1 MRRLLPPSSPPRFV
15 NLVGGRGQA
24 ILPCRVGFPGQSP
37 SPEAH
42 VAAVRGLPSFRSRAR
57 GCSEGISWQPLRW
70 SLVSWSWIWVSARRH
85 NGAVAL
91 AEMFPPLGVPAFSF
105 ARGGRQLTRGHGGER
120 EDGVEARSRAA
131 VRARG
136 RRGKDPKEHERSDVG
151 VSTPRFP
158 QALNSPVPPVWTSWG
173 GGASY
178 RALLIVAQ
186 TLITQPPWRISSL
199 FDDNDTTLGSWNCA
213 ATKSPCYRATIS
225 TAPHK
230 SRNLPRSTFLMAHV
244 LI

>member
-24 ILPCRVGFPGQSP
+24 ILPCRLGFPGQSP

-42 VAAVRGLPSFRSRAR
+42 VAAVRGLPSFSEVGHAGALR
-57 GCSEGISWQPLRW
+57 GFRGSHCGGRW
-70 SLVSWSWIWVSARRH
+70 SAGQLVMDLGVCEAAQWCCCSGGDASPSWSSSIFFCEGRKTVDKRAW
-85 NGAVAL
+85 
-91 AEMFPPLGVPAFSF
+91 
-105 ARGGRQLTRGHGGER
+105 RGKRGWSGGE
-120 EDGVEARSRAA
+120 ERAA

-173 GGASY
+173 GGA
-178 RALLIVAQ
+178 
-186 TLITQPPWRISSL
+186 PPI
-199 FDDNDTTLGSWNCA
+199 
-213 ATKSPCYRATIS
+213 
-225 TAPHK
+225 APY
-230 SRNLPRSTFLMAHV
+230 
-244 LI
+244 

>member
-1 MRRLLPPSSPPRFV
+1 MDLGVCEAAQWCCCSGGDVSPSWSSRIFFCEGRKTVDKRAWRGKRGWSGGEEQSSGQGPWEKRQGPEGAREKRR
-15 NLVGGRGQA
+15 GGVDPT
-24 ILPCRVGFPGQSP
+24 ISP
-37 SPEAH
+37 SPEFP
-42 VAAVRGLPSFRSRAR
+42 G
-57 GCSEGISWQPLRW
+57 
-70 SLVSWSWIWVSARRH
+70 SAR
-85 NGAVAL
+85 L
-91 AEMFPPLGVPAFSF
+91 DFL
-105 ARGGRQLTRGHGGER
+105 
-120 EDGVEARSRAA
+120 
-131 VRARG
+131 
-136 RRGKDPKEHERSDVG
+136 
-151 VSTPRFP
+151 
-158 QALNSPVPPVWTSWG
+158 G